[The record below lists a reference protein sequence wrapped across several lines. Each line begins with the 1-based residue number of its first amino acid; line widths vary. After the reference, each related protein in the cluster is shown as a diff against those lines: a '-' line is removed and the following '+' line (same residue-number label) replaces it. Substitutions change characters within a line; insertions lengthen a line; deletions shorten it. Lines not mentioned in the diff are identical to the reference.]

1 MTHSFVPKLEG
12 ILDKQSK
19 IPHSSFA
26 EYLEERLGNPETS
39 KGPDMRVFNKSRH
52 LNDVD
57 YSLVEI
63 PYSPVIQSRAAK
75 AGYDLKANAQS
86 SDENMAAT
94 GVILSSI
101 GIKYKGYCA
110 QISRSFLVDPTKVRN
125 TQEAS
130 HYSCTQRVNRSRT
143 RITPFYCHFSKKCC
157 PKCTMAPRRI
167 SFMLPPLNSSKTRNR
182 N

>member
-1 MTHSFVPKLEG
+1 MKTSWFVLAFVWASLTINRALRFRQRSVRTAAHLASAIMTHSFVPKLEG

-63 PYSPVIQSRAAK
+63 PYSPVIQSRGTK
-75 AGYDLKANAQS
+75 AGYDLRPNAQS
-86 SDENMAAT
+86 SDDNMAST

-110 QISRSFLVDPTKVRN
+110 QISRSFLVDPAKVRIFK
-125 TQEAS
+125 
-130 HYSCTQRVNRSRT
+130 R
-143 RITPFYCHFSKKCC
+143 
-157 PKCTMAPRRI
+157 
-167 SFMLPPLNSSKTRNR
+167 
-182 N
+182 

>member
-1 MTHSFVPKLEG
+1 MSHSFVPKLES

-26 EYLEERLGNPETS
+26 EYLEERTGNADAS

-63 PYSPVIQSRAAK
+63 PYSPVIQSRGTK
-75 AGYDLKANAQS
+75 AGYDLKPNAQS
-86 SDENMAAT
+86 SDDNMASS

-101 GIKYKGYCA
+101 GIKYKGYSA
-110 QISRSFLVDPTKVRN
+110 QISRSFLVDPSKVLPSARL
-125 TQEAS
+125 
-130 HYSCTQRVNRSRT
+130 HRSR
-143 RITPFYCHFSKKCC
+143 R
-157 PKCTMAPRRI
+157 
-167 SFMLPPLNSSKTRNR
+167 
-182 N
+182 